1 MEPLNTL
8 ILLSGQQRMD
18 GQVLLDS
25 GLLLGLKSK
34 SLASYTLLWVS
45 KYIYISQ
52 VGFKRPKGKYLLTF
66 ISSV

>member
-1 MEPLNTL
+1 
-8 ILLSGQQRMD
+8 MD

-34 SLASYTLLWVS
+34 FLASYTLLWVP

>member
-8 ILLSGQQRMD
+8 IPLSGQQRMD

-34 SLASYTLLWVS
+34 SLASYTLL
-45 KYIYISQ
+45 
-52 VGFKRPKGKYLLTF
+52 
-66 ISSV
+66 